1 MTLLEKIKCFIEG
14 TYPHSWLEDEEWCAH
29 EESNLKKE
37 AEIEEKGP
45 YQRKKGFPSKD
56 ARPL

>member
-14 TYPHSWLEDEEWCAH
+14 TYPHAWLEDEEWCAH

-37 AEIEEKGP
+37 AEAEEKGP
-45 YQRKKGFPSKD
+45 HQREEGAPV
-56 ARPL
+56 RRR

>member
-14 TYPHSWLEDEEWCAH
+14 TYPHSWLEDEEWCAY

-37 AEIEEKGP
+37 AEEKGP
-45 YQRKKGFPSKD
+45 YQRKKGLPSKD
-56 ARPL
+56 SRPL

>member
-14 TYPHSWLEDEEWCAH
+14 TYPHSWLEDEEGCAH

-37 AEIEEKGP
+37 AEAEEKGASP
-45 YQRKKGFPSKD
+45 KGKGASI
-56 ARPL
+56 RRR